1 MNYIRF
7 WSINMELNEAQ
18 KILKD
23 HNFIIES
30 NLTDKEL
37 EDLQFKIVDKLEE
50 QGWTCVQDVVNMNG
64 TYAELWPAGEEGEPY
79 SGYWLQVIPNNESK
93 GATIELRFKPF
104 KRKKY
109 VDIITVT
116 DGVNAFLNYYDFCLK
131 YKK

>member
-1 MNYIRF
+1 
-7 WSINMELNEAQ
+7 MELNEAQ
-18 KILKD
+18 QILKD

-79 SGYWLQVIPNNESK
+79 SGYWSRTAK
-93 GATIELRFKPF
+93 
-104 KRKKY
+104 
-109 VDIITVT
+109 
-116 DGVNAFLNYYDFCLK
+116 
-131 YKK
+131 

>member
-1 MNYIRF
+1 
-7 WSINMELNEAQ
+7 MELNEAQ

-64 TYAELWPAGEEGEPY
+64 TYAELWPAGETKHLCFR
-79 SGYWLQVIPNNESK
+79 WWCRFCRPNVC
-93 GATIELRFKPF
+93 LR
-104 KRKKY
+104 
-109 VDIITVT
+109 
-116 DGVNAFLNYYDFCLK
+116 L
-131 YKK
+131 